1 MLGAAGNVVSVDRA
15 NLRGE
20 LLGGK
25 YRLGEVIG
33 AGGMGV
39 VYEATHTELRTPCA
53 VKVVAPARVD
63 PAQSRRLLREARAL
77 AELSG
82 PYAVRVL
89 DAGRLPGGSPYLVME
104 RLSGEPLSELLSR
117 EGKLPC
123 VQAVNFA
130 WQICAAVREAHARGI
145 IHRDIKPSNV
155 FVLAPDRI
163 KVLDFGLA
171 TRFGSSHDESTATA
185 SEFAG
190 SPRYMSPE
198 QIRASAEVTPS
209 ADLWSVA
216 VLLFEMLTGRLP
228 FDGPNTGALLAA
240 IVADPATRLR
250 EVAPSASP
258 DLDRLIADCL
268 EKNPADRPLGAAE
281 VQARLEAV
289 QARAIGTPF
298 ASKASAVDL
307 LGPESGRSTVS
318 DADAVPRELPRTRRA
333 AGTLAVLL
341 ALAVLAVLAGALLRA
356 EASPDVTRPHPV
368 PERRAEPLPVP
379 PPGKATARTLDTAA
393 NPTPKEQPAA
403 VPNRPPEHAARPK
416 SPAAPPR
423 PSGTRVLDAI
433 DTRH

>member
-1 MLGAAGNVVSVDRA
+1 VSFDRT

-25 YRLGEVIG
+25 YLLGEVIG

-39 VYEATHTELRTPCA
+39 VYEATHRELRTPCA
-53 VKVVAPARVD
+53 VKVVAPARGD
-63 PAQSRRLLREARAL
+63 PAQSRRLLREARVL

-89 DAGRLPGGSPYLVME
+89 DAGRLPGDSPYLVME
-104 RLSGEPLSELLSR
+104 RLSGEPLSELLKR
-117 EGKLPC
+117 VGKLETA
-123 VQAVNFA
+123 QAVTFA
-130 WQICAAVREAHARGI
+130 WQICAALGEAHARGI

-171 TRFGSSHDESTATA
+171 TRFGSLHEDSFATT

-198 QIRASAEVTPS
+198 QIRASAEVTPR
-209 ADLWSVA
+209 ADLWSLA

-228 FDGPNTGALLAA
+228 FEASNTGALLAA

-250 EVAPSASP
+250 EVAPDAP
-258 DLDRLIADCL
+258 AELDRLIADCL
-268 EKNPADRPLGAAE
+268 EKNATDRPSGAAL

-289 QARAIGTPF
+289 GAPALGTPF
-298 ASKASAVDL
+298 AIEVRGREQLA
-307 LGPESGRSTVS
+307 PESARSTLS
-318 DADAVPRELPRTRRA
+318 GGTAVPRDVLRTKRA
-333 AGTLAVLL
+333 VRAVVAVAAVAAVAVLT
-341 ALAVLAVLAGALLRA
+341 GALWHP
-356 EASPDVTRPHPV
+356 EASP
-368 PERRAEPLPVP
+368 
-379 PPGKATARTLDTAA
+379 G
-393 NPTPKEQPAA
+393 
-403 VPNRPPEHAARPK
+403 AARPIPEPRTEPVLYAPGPATPRILGAAVNSAAAEHGPGALIRAPESPSRPK
-416 SPAAPPR
+416 SSTAAPR
-423 PSGTRVLDAI
+423 ASARRVLEAI